1 MILKKILNKNILKTR
16 NSGVL
21 LFMLCVSNLFAQTA
35 DQRADKVQ
43 DATNAIFMSFDKS
56 YYKHNSAS
64 DNDPYGYGYWTQAHT
79 LETLADAYQRTR
91 NTVYRDRMK
100 SIIAGIRKYN
110 LYGQG
115 TYRND
120 YYDDLEWMCLA
131 SFNCYNAT
139 KDTEFLDAV
148 HQIWAEIKTGYANGA
163 IAWKKGCA
171 TACNNSIS
179 NGPAIV
185 IAVKLYQLE
194 GDSSNLQMAKDIH
207 AWMKT
212 NVFNAQGAIWDSPNN
227 FDPGWQFSYN
237 SGMFI
242 AACLELSIVTGEQSY
257 IDDGI
262 KASDFMMNYR
272 KFNGGAFYLN
282 ETGQGDGGL
291 FKGIFAKWFTEFVR
305 IGNLPKAR
313 KEHYLQIINY
323 TADYVWSHAVD
334 KSTFLTN
341 HNWRKLPTESID
353 LSTQTSGLHLFESV
367 ASLNKV
373 HVYQDINYAGFYS
386 QLSPGD
392 YTTAQLL
399 SRGVPDN
406 FITSLTIP
414 LGYEVTVYEND
425 NFTGTSQTFTANTA
439 WLAAWND
446 RISSIKIVD
455 INSPAT
461 GSIVIDSS
469 VMNVFQDVNFTGY
482 NVALDLGDYTL
493 EQLQSKGVSDNDIS
507 SFKISKGF
515 KVTLYEGDNFTGES
529 KDFSS
534 DTVLTSDWNNKATSL
549 RVRANGVV
557 NLGDMTYNLQNRNSG
572 LNMDVWD
579 SSQSTGGNV
588 AQGTATT
595 EDNQKFMFT
604 HLGDGLYKIIAK
616 NSGQS
621 LNIDDY
627 NTDNGTNVNQ
637 YPYNATPNQQFVL
650 VSTGD
655 GYYKI
660 IPRISGKLVEVSNF
674 SNANGANVQQWED
687 VNGQAS
693 GQWKLIK
700 VESLGLITPDGITSS
715 LNLYPNPV
723 ENTLFFDRD
732 IKGFQIS
739 IFSPKG
745 SLVLKQNV
753 DENNS
758 VDVSKLQT
766 GTYFIII
773 SKDGNNITKKILKK

>member
-1 MILKKILNKNILKTR
+1 MILIKILMENILKGR
-16 NSGVL
+16 NTCFLVL
-21 LFMLCVSNLFAQTA
+21 VLCVSNLFSQTA
-35 DQRADKVQ
+35 DQRAENVQ
-43 DATNAIFMSFDKS
+43 DAANAIFMSSDKS

-91 NTVYRDRMK
+91 SAVYKDRMK
-100 SIIAGIRKYN
+100 NIIAGIRKYN
-110 LYGQG
+110 LYEQG

-120 YYDDLEWMCLA
+120 YYDDLEWLCLA

-139 KDTEFLDAV
+139 KDQEFLDAV
-148 HQIWAEIKTGYANGA
+148 HQIWGEIKTGYANGA
-163 IAWKKGCA
+163 IAWKKGCS

-194 GDSSNLQMAKDIH
+194 GDNANLQMAKDIH

-212 NVFNAQGAIWDSPNN
+212 NVFNAQGGIWDSPSN
-227 FDPGWQFSYN
+227 FDQGWQFSYN

-272 KFNGGAFYLN
+272 KYNGGAFYLN

-291 FKGIFAKWFTEFVR
+291 FKGIFAKWFIEFVR
-305 IGNLPKAR
+305 IGNIPQAR

-334 KSTFLTN
+334 KSNFLTN
-341 HNWRKLPTESID
+341 YNWKKLPAESID
-353 LSTQTSGLHLFESV
+353 LSTHTSGLHLFESA

-373 HVYQDINYAGFYS
+373 HVYQDLNYAGFYS

-392 YTTAQLL
+392 YTSAQLL

-425 NFTGTSQTFTANTA
+425 NFTGESQIFTTNTA
-439 WLAAWND
+439 SLADWSD
-446 RISSIKIVD
+446 KISSIKIIDRNPPVTNP
-455 INSPAT
+455 IA
-461 GSIVIDSS
+461 IDSS
-469 VMNVFQDVNFTGY
+469 VMNVFQGADFTGY
-482 NVALDLGDYTL
+482 NVALDIGDYTL
-493 EQLQSKGVSDNDIS
+493 AQLQSKGILDNDIS
-507 SFKISKGF
+507 SFKLSKGF

-529 KDFSS
+529 KDFTS
-534 DTVLTSDWNNKATSL
+534 DNVLTADWNNKATSL
-549 RVRANGVV
+549 RIRANGDV
-557 NLGDMTYNLQNRNSG
+557 NLGGVIYNLQNRNSN
-572 LNMDVWD
+572 LNMDVWG
-579 SSQSTGGNV
+579 SSLSNGGIV
-588 AQGTATT
+588 AQAVATA
-595 EDNQKFMFT
+595 EGNQKFAFT
-604 HLGDGLYKIIAK
+604 HLGDGLYKITAEH
-616 NSGQS
+616 SGQS

-627 NTDNGTNVNQ
+627 SSDNGTAVNQ
-637 YPYNATPNQQFVL
+637 YPYNAAPNQQFVL

-660 IPRISGKLVEVSNF
+660 IPRISGKLVEVSDF
-674 SNANGANVQQWED
+674 SSADGAKVQQWED
-687 VNGQAS
+687 VNSQAS

-700 VESLGLITPDGITSS
+700 VGSLGVETQNKIPSAVY
-715 LNLYPNPV
+715 LYPNPA
-723 ENTLFFDRD
+723 ENTLFFNTD
-732 IKGFQIS
+732 IKGS
-739 IFSPKG
+739 NVSVFSSAG
-745 SLVLKQNV
+745 SLVLKQNIEDSNTV
-753 DENNS
+753 DIS
-758 VDVSKLQT
+758 RLQA
-766 GTYFIII
+766 GTYFITVN
-773 SKDGNNITKKILKK
+773 KEGKKVTKKFFKK